1 MRFRQL
7 TRADFLDAVAFLI
20 PVTQFVEIK
29 VIGRLFGPDLLLL
42 GLLPLLLGWR
52 GRLLRHRLPR
62 VFIILAVLWLASQV
76 ATDLFRET
84 PFQDYSR
91 GWAKI
96 GFTLTSFLALYL
108 LLYKRRR
115 RIVLFAIGLA
125 TGGLVG
131 YFANPG
137 IYAAG
142 APWKFGYG
150 GSVTWFL
157 LIAAIGLAGW
167 GRKGWLAATGLVLGV
182 SAVNLYMGFRSLGGI
197 LFLVAAYM
205 MAQAVWA
212 MGSRTPHRIR
222 PRDAVLLSAVL
233 GVAAFGMLQLY
244 SDAAESG
251 LLGPQARQKYEQ
263 QSQGEYGLLIGGRSE
278 MLVSLR
284 AIADSPVLGHGSW
297 AKDYYYASLLVEL
310 KRRLGYYPGQTNEL
324 SLIPSHSYVLG
335 AWVEAGVLGALF
347 WVWVLSLAG
356 RTLLRSFALRER
368 LTPLVAFIALSLTW
382 GILFSPFGANAR
394 FVIPFYIVVMI
405 TSLAHRPLN
414 DTSGKRL

>member
-42 GLLPLLLGWR
+42 GLLPLLLAWR

-62 VFIILAVLWLASQV
+62 MFIILAVLWLTSQV

-115 RIVLFAIGLA
+115 RIVLFVIGLA
-125 TGGLVG
+125 TGGVVG

-137 IYAAG
+137 IYAAEY
-142 APWKFGYG
+142 PWKFGYG

-167 GRKGWLAATGLVLGV
+167 GRKGWFAATGLVLGV
-182 SAVNLYMGFRSLGGI
+182 SAFNIYMGSRGGGGL

-205 MAQAVWA
+205 TAQAVWTRR
-212 MGSRTPHRIR
+212 GTNPRRT
-222 PRDAVLLSAVL
+222 
-233 GVAAFGMLQLY
+233 
-244 SDAAESG
+244 
-251 LLGPQARQKYEQ
+251 
-263 QSQGEYGLLIGGRSE
+263 
-278 MLVSLR
+278 
-284 AIADSPVLGHGSW
+284 
-297 AKDYYYASLLVEL
+297 
-310 KRRLGYYPGQTNEL
+310 L
-324 SLIPSHSYVLG
+324 SLIHISEP
-335 AWVEAGVLGALF
+335 
-347 WVWVLSLAG
+347 
-356 RTLLRSFALRER
+356 T
-368 LTPLVAFIALSLTW
+368 
-382 GILFSPFGANAR
+382 
-394 FVIPFYIVVMI
+394 
-405 TSLAHRPLN
+405 
-414 DTSGKRL
+414 